1 MCHIKRGRANSHSAR
16 VHWFE
21 AGGCLR
27 IQDRSCSGIGLLR
40 LRETWKQVAKMLR
53 RPIWQFPRHQLFAT
67 FYCIDNFQKKG
78 FGGGGSATLPSN
90 ENLCYRCRAVKQV
103 QQHQQAAVCS
113 SAPHGGRKQQQ
124 QQEAKRR
131 RAAAAQGAA
140 AARLLRS
147 AVVKHCTVHT
157 TTTALL
163 LAAALACQANAAKFA
178 NSCLEEMVGELG
190 S

>member
-1 MCHIKRGRANSHSAR
+1 
-16 VHWFE
+16 
-21 AGGCLR
+21 
-27 IQDRSCSGIGLLR
+27 
-40 LRETWKQVAKMLR
+40 MLR
-53 RPIWQFPRHQLFAT
+53 CPIWQFPRHQPFAT

-113 SAPHGGRKQQQ
+113 SAPHGGRKQQ

>member
-53 RPIWQFPRHQLFAT
+53 RPIWQFPCHQLFAT
-67 FYCIDNFQKKG
+67 FYCIDNFQEKG

-140 AARLLRS
+140 AAGLLRS
-147 AVVKHCTVHT
+147 AVFSSTLHCAHHRRHT
-157 TTTALL
+157 HLPGK
-163 LAAALACQANAAKFA
+163 CCKICKF
-178 NSCLEEMVGELG
+178 LR
-190 S
+190 